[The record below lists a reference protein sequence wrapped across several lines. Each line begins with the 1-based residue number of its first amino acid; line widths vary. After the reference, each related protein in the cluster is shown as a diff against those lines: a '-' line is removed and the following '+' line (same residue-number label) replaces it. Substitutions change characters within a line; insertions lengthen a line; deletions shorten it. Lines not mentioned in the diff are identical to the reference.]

1 MKRYFVNFF
10 LLLFIICGWMNPG
23 AQAATNTD
31 LLFVPIGDAIMKA
44 KAGDFI
50 AVEENMAAFDLE
62 WKTLQGDSAAVE
74 EAVQTGQ

>member
-1 MKRYFVNFF
+1 
-10 LLLFIICGWMNPG
+10 
-23 AQAATNTD
+23 
-31 LLFVPIGDAIMKA
+31 MKA